1 MNTKIPAAAGARSL
15 VLVGGL
21 CLAACQTAP
30 RISTSSPDAEPP
42 TESLQALAED
52 AGALEKPPAT
62 DAERRSEELRRLEEL
77 AGFTPHENPELL
89 RREMEKIGVE
99 MEPGARPPAPG
110 GESSRSEARIRS
122 QPVDV
127 AAQEPPAATPEATGG
142 NAGPAVST
150 AIAKVEPGAR
160 SPEDVLRAS
169 DDTVILG
176 ELERRNYQALQV
188 ANDQTHTQRSGD
200 PDEQV
205 SLASEYRA
213 LQEGA
218 ARRVLAVGF
227 LRDTTDADG
236 PSDRAPTAQSVAR
249 TVLDDPSSDEASR
262 LLLAAYYA
270 SNGQVQEVDRLL
282 ATLRPEDTVQP
293 QTSTQPF
300 ESGALIATVED
311 LEPEVHHARV
321 SERGFSVVRAVFA
334 KGIEGPGAYCT
345 LPQDE
350 IQPGKLVLVYGEFR
364 DFRTEQ
370 LPATS
375 TGNPYV
381 CAFAAGFR
389 LVDAQGE
396 TLDEVDFLPPH
407 RGRQQL
413 EGDDDTVNFWA
424 RYRIPA
430 TLEPGAYE
438 LLIDAQDL
446 FGKAD
451 TSASI
456 PFKVE

>member
-1 MNTKIPAAAGARSL
+1 MKTKIPSAAGARSL

-30 RISTSSPDAEPP
+30 KISTSSPDAEPP
-42 TESLQALAED
+42 TESLQALAEG
-52 AGALEKPPAT
+52 AGALEKTPAT
-62 DAERRSEELRRLEEL
+62 DAESRSEELRRLEEL
-77 AGFTPHENPELL
+77 AGFTSHENPELL
-89 RREMEKIGVE
+89 RREMEGIGVE
-99 MEPGARPPAPG
+99 LGSGARPAAPG
-110 GESSRSEARIRS
+110 GESSRSEARTRS

-127 AAQEPPAATPEATGG
+127 AAQEPPTATPEANGRD
-142 NAGPAVST
+142 AAPPASPAV
-150 AIAKVEPGAR
+150 AEPVAR

-188 ANDQTHTQRSGD
+188 ANDQTHTQRSTD
-200 PDEQV
+200 PDEQAN
-205 SLASEYRA
+205 LASEYRA
-213 LQEGA
+213 LQESA

-227 LRDTTDADG
+227 LRDTTDAGG
-236 PSDRAPTAQSVAR
+236 PADRTPTAHSVAE
-249 TVLDDPSSDEASR
+249 TVLDDPSSDETSR

-270 SNGQVQEVDRLL
+270 SSGQVQEVDRLL
-282 ATLRPEDTVQP
+282 ATLRPEDSVQP

-311 LEPEVHHARV
+311 LEPEVRHAKPA
-321 SERGFSVVRAVFA
+321 ERGFSVVRAVFA
-334 KGIEGPGAYCT
+334 RGIEGPGAYCT

-364 DFRTEQ
+364 NFRTEK
-370 LPATS
+370 LPAKS
-375 TGNPYV
+375 TGHPHV

-396 TLDEVDFLPPH
+396 TIDEVDFLPPH

-413 EGDDDTVNFWA
+413 ENDDDTVNFWA

-430 TLEPGAYE
+430 TLEPGAYD
-438 LLIDAQDL
+438 LFIDAEDL
-446 FGKAD
+446 FGKVD